1 MIAASNRL
9 TLLATLATLALP
21 ILSLAAAA
29 NAQAQARAPGP
40 LPVYRAAPVVPTAS
54 RGDAEIAR
62 AAVDL
67 TAPRTPLAL
76 SYAQT
81 VALRDAGE
89 ARTSVD
95 RRFARDGVT
104 GSLGFLCGLQPRLD
118 EHSGAAYGIDP
129 HGRFLGAKLSRA
141 F

>member
-1 MIAASNRL
+1 MN
-9 TLLATLATLALP
+9 
-21 ILSLAAAA
+21 AAA
-29 NAQAQARAPGP
+29 NRRLSQAAMALAALTLAGAAHAQAPGPSFSP
-40 LPVYRAAPVVPTAS
+40 LPVYRSAPAAPSAS

-62 AAVDL
+62 AAID
-67 TAPRTPLAL
+67 PRTPLAL

-81 VALRDAGE
+81 VALREAGE
-89 ARTSVD
+89 ARTSLD
-95 RRFARDGVT
+95 RRFAKDGVT

-118 EHSGAAYGIDP
+118 EHSGSAYGIDP

>member
-1 MIAASNRL
+1 MTALKSSHRRTLHAALIAV
-9 TLLATLATLALP
+9 ALG
-21 ILSLAAAA
+21 LGGAA
-29 NAQAQARAPGP
+29 NAQQPYGP
-40 LPVYRAAPVVPTAS
+40 LPAYRAPLAAPVAS
-54 RGDAEIAR
+54 KADAEVAR
-62 AAVDL
+62 QAIDL
-67 TAPRTPLAL
+67 SAPRTPLAM

-81 VALRDAGE
+81 VALREAGE

-95 RRFARDGVT
+95 RRLAKGGLT

-118 EHSGAAYGIDP
+118 ENSGGAYGIDP

>member
-1 MIAASNRL
+1 MTAASNRL
-9 TLLATLATLALP
+9 TLLATLAVLALP
-21 ILSLAAAA
+21 VLSLAGAAK
-29 NAQAQARAPGP
+29 AQAPARPFSP
-40 LPVYRAAPVVPTAS
+40 LPVYRAAPATPTAGRS
-54 RGDAEIAR
+54 DAEIAR

-81 VALRDAGE
+81 VALREAGE

-95 RRFARDGVT
+95 RRFAKDGVT

>member
-1 MIAASNRL
+1 MIAASHRRL
-9 TLLATLATLALP
+9 LSGSLASLAIAGAAHAQVATQPFSPLP
-21 ILSLAAAA
+21 RAPLAAA
-29 NAQAQARAPGP
+29 P
-40 LPVYRAAPVVPTAS
+40 AS
-54 RGDAEIAR
+54 RTDAEIAR
-62 AAVDL
+62 QAIDL

-81 VALRDAGE
+81 VALREAGE

-95 RRFARDGVT
+95 RRFAKGDLT

-118 EHSGAAYGIDP
+118 EHSGSAYGIDP